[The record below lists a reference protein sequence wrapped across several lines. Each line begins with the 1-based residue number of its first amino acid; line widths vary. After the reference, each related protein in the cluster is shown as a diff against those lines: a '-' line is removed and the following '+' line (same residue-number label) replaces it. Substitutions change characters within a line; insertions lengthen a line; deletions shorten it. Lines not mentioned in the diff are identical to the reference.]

1 MHINPDHFLETSAG
15 RVVTEERN
23 AAAWAKCHAALA
35 AALAASSWEAT
46 LYVLI
51 GAQGCGKSTWARA
64 KAIENPAAIVFDAIL
79 VRRIERAPILEAA
92 AARSVPVVAVWFKTP
107 LEICLARNA
116 ARPADEFADES
127 GLRNVY
133 AALEPPGPDEGF
145 ADVIEVSAAGI
156 ASRPLRR

>member
-1 MHINPDHFLETSAG
+1 MHINPAHFLETSAG

-35 AALAASSWEAT
+35 DALAASSPGAT
-46 LYVLI
+46 VYVLV

-64 KAIENPAAIVFDAIL
+64 KATEDPAAIVFDAIL

-92 AARSVPVVAVWFKTP
+92 AARNVPVVAVWFKTP
-107 LEICLARNA
+107 LETCLARNA
-116 ARPADEFADES
+116 ARPADQFADES

-133 AALEPPGPDEGF
+133 AALEPPSRDEGF